1 MFVPVYLAAL
11 SAFVFYA
18 LLPIVGAFAVRN
30 RWKRFRTAVAEA
42 EALPPIGSLAAES
55 PTAGSPASGPARY
68 RAQGE
73 VDAIGGSRELWV
85 SSRGATCVVDLKD
98 AWVYLLTGRSGDD
111 VVERRRWS
119 GLQSISPGA
128 RAFAAG
134 RAELRGARMTMAPS
148 GREPPLVVLH
158 DGDDDAVVRRA
169 VWAGRHD
176 NEYWNPL
183 TQVSIALGVAAMSA
197 ILPLALKAG
206 IPSLIGALTLTAAF
220 SPILPVLPPGVVFF
234 FAYRRF
240 WRRAR
245 YCRARRDTERLRG
258 GDVADAWHRRA
269 YGATAASA
277 LALAG
282 ALAVNGWLLIFVL
295 RRFL

>member
-18 LLPIVGAFAVRN
+18 LLPIVGAFAVRS

-42 EALPPIGSLAAES
+42 DTLPSVEAPS
-55 PTAGSPASGPARY
+55 AGGLTSGPGKYLVR
-68 RAQGE
+68 GE

-85 SSRGATCVVDLKD
+85 SGRGATCVVDLRD
-98 AWVYLLTGRSGDD
+98 AWVYLLSGRSGVDGI
-111 VVERRRWS
+111 ERRRWS
-119 GLQSISPGA
+119 GLRSISPGA
-128 RAFAAG
+128 RVLAAG
-134 RAELRGARMTMAPS
+134 YAELRGARLTMVPS

-183 TQVSIALGVAAMSA
+183 TQVSMALGAATMSA
-197 ILPLALKAG
+197 ILPLALRAG

-220 SPILPVLPPGVVFF
+220 SPVLPVLPPGVVFF

-245 YCRARRDTERLRG
+245 YCRARRDTERLCI
-258 GDVADAWHRRA
+258 GDGAVADAWRGRA

-282 ALAVNGWLLIFVL
+282 ALAVNGWLLIVAL